1 MSDGKGAPHSLHI
14 PLDADNDLAAD
25 FERVRQAQ
33 AERNATGKTGGKGFD
48 PSSQRTNSDKVS
60 LSENFDKELYGDES
74 KDKYA
79 GYHSSIPAADDED
92 EDMDMD
98 GEGGGGGRTLVGQ
111 YTATSA
117 QINEWAQGGT
127 AEDDIL
133 DSREKQAQIAN
144 RETDYQKRRF
154 KRELSPGRG
163 EDRSY
168 REVMAEREIEREEE
182 RVQRLLEDKKKEA
195 IAKGD
200 DDEMDGVEHQ
210 ATLKDDSGENG
221 ANGTKAVEAP
231 KPRAKKRRWDTAKT
245 VDGSEANGDAA
256 VNGEADTNGHAADGE
271 GPLKK
276 SRWNV
281 EPEPVSAP
289 AAPTKR
295 SKWDM
300 VSTQDSAAPNGG
312 VNGAATPAPGV
323 MTFGTDVSSRNA
335 PLSDEELNEM
345 LPSEGYK
352 ILDPPPGYEPLRA
365 PAKRL
370 APPQTPVN
378 TGGFMMQEPV
388 DARQMG
394 KQLPS
399 DIPGVGDLQFF
410 KAEDMAYFGKLVDNA
425 DENEMSVDELKERK
439 IMRLLLKVKNGTPP
453 MRKTAL
459 RHITDNARVFGA
471 GPLFDQILPLL
482 MEKSLEDQERH
493 LLVKV
498 IDRVLYKLDDLVR
511 PYVHKIL
518 VVIEPLLIDQDY
530 YARVEGREIISN
542 LSKAA
547 GLAHMISTM
556 RPDIDHQDEYV
567 RNTTARAFAVV
578 ASALGIPT
586 LLPFLKAVCKSKKSW
601 QARHTGVKIIQ
612 QIPILMGCAVL
623 PHLKGLVDCIGDNLN
638 DEQMKVRTVTS
649 LALAALAEASNPFG
663 IESFDPIL
671 HSLWTGARK
680 QRGKGLAGFLKAVGY
695 IIPLMDEEYSN
706 YFTSQIMEV
715 LLREFQSPDEEMK
728 KVVLKVISQCS
739 GTSGVTSAYLKETVL
754 PDFFKSFWV
763 RRMALDKRNYK
774 QVVETTVDLGNKVGV
789 GEIVERIV
797 NNLKDESEAYRK
809 MTVET
814 IEKVISA
821 MGAADINERLEERLV
836 DGILHAFQ
844 EQSVED
850 IVLLNGFGTVVNA
863 LGTRCKP
870 YLPQIVST
878 ILWRLNNKSATV
890 RQQAADL
897 VTRIA
902 IVMKQCGED
911 GLMGKLGT
919 VLYEYLGEEYPEVLG
934 SILGAMRSIVTVVGI
949 SSMQPPIRDLLPRL
963 TPILR
968 NRHEKVQENTIDLVG
983 RIADRGPES
992 VNAREWMRI
1001 CFELLDMLKAHKK
1014 GIRRAANNTFG
1025 FIAKAIGPQDV
1036 LATLLNNLRVQE
1048 RQSRVCT
1055 AVAIGI
1061 VAETCAPFTVLPA
1074 LMNEYR
1080 VPELN
1085 VQNGVLKSLS
1095 FLFEYIG
1102 EMAKDYVYAVTPLLE
1117 DALVDR
1123 DQVHRQTAASV
1134 VKHVALGVVGL
1145 GCEDAMLHLLN
1156 LLYPNLFETSP
1167 HVIDR
1172 VIEAIDAVRLA
1183 VGTGV
1188 VMNYVWAG
1196 LFHPARKARKQ
1207 FDSIADDVERH
1218 FDLVASH
1225 LREWIPHETP
1235 LSRPSPAPLP
1245 PPTTL
1250 QVAQRWI
1257 ARNRA
1262 VSAAVLAFLVTGS
1275 VGGWVYV
1282 RSQRSRRKRRARKS
1296 PSGARTDV
1304 VVVAGGVA
1312 DPLTSALYL
1321 DLERRGYVVYVVA
1334 NTAEDERYI
1343 RSQSRAD
1350 LLPLQLDLVD
1360 PGRAGQQM
1368 RRFGELLGREHRAFE
1383 GAEAHLLRFVG
1394 LVVVP
1399 STSSPEPARI
1409 EEVGS
1414 EEWSDALNAK
1424 VLNTIAT
1431 AQLFLPAVVA
1441 QKAKILL
1448 LAPSV
1453 TPALKLPGHAVQST
1467 VYGALEGF
1475 TSTLSAEMLEEGV
1488 SVSKFKLGNI
1498 DIPAVTAKQR
1508 REAAGGQAVSR
1519 VKATPVRKLQDAVFD
1534 ALVARPGRGRGT
1546 WYVGRGSLAYE
1557 VVGNWV
1563 PQGVVGWMMG
1573 GRSRARGVEE
1583 REEEG
1588 MGSSAGSLTWEKVEQ
1603 EE

>member
-1 MSDGKGAPHSLHI
+1 MKRQDFDYLRHVISLAQTLFHPPRSHAELREVFGQQHHLPLAHSTRPIPRDIAHPNRAASQYNLSALEIYLSSPPPENSERAPPAAASFDMSDS
-14 PLDADNDLAAD
+14 D
-25 FERVRQAQ
+25 FERVRAAQ
-33 AERNATGKTGGKGFD
+33 AERNAASGKKGFSD
-48 PSSQRTNSDKVS
+48 SSQRTNNAKGHS
-60 LSENFDKELYGDES
+60 LTANFDKDLYGDEAS
-74 KDKYA
+74 DKFA
-79 GYHSSIPAADDED
+79 GYNTSIAANDDDVDMED
-92 EDMDMD
+92 EN
-98 GEGGGGGRTLVGQ
+98 GGRLVGQ
-111 YTATSA
+111 YTATAA
-117 QINEWAQGGT
+117 QIGEWAHGET
-127 AEDDIL
+127 AEEDIL
-133 DSREKQAQIAN
+133 QSREKQAQIAS
-144 RETDYQKRRF
+144 RETDYQKQRF
-154 KRELSPGRG
+154 KRGVDGDG
-163 EDRSY
+163 EKSY
-168 REVMAEREIEREEE
+168 REVMQQRELEREEE
-182 RVQRLLEDKKKEA
+182 RVQKLIEEQRKEK
-195 IAKGD
+195 IANGD
-200 DDEMDGVEHQ
+200 DDDDMDGVEHQ
-210 ATLKDDSGENG
+210 ALLREREDTPETDEQ
-221 ANGTKAVEAP
+221 KAARKV
-231 KPRAKKRRWDTAKT
+231 RAKKRRWDSST
-245 VDGSEANGDAA
+245 E
-256 VNGEADTNGHAADGE
+256 DTNGAPETNGINGHATNGE
-271 GPLKK
+271 TTSKK
-276 SRWNV
+276 SSRWD
-281 EPEPVSAP
+281 SAP
-289 AAPTKR
+289 APGGEAAPAKKR
-295 SKWDM
+295 SKWDQ
-300 VSTQDSAAPNGG
+300 VSDTTGPGIGATNSAPVDSTPSAKPVMGG
-312 VNGAATPAPGV
+312 
-323 MTFGTDVSSRNA
+323 FGTDVSGRNA

-345 LPSEGYK
+345 LPNEGYK
-352 ILDPPPGYEPLRA
+352 ILDPPPGYEPLNA
-365 PAKRL
+365 PSKRL
-370 APPQTPVN
+370 APAATPAQSG
-378 TGGFMMQEPV
+378 GGFMMQEPV
-388 DARQMG
+388 DPRSMG

-410 KAEDMAYFGKLVDNA
+410 KAEDMAYFGKLVDGA
-425 DENEMSVDELKERK
+425 DENDLSNDELKQRK

-459 RHITDNARVFGA
+459 RQLTDNARIFGA

-542 LSKAA
+542 LAKAA

-556 RPDIDHQDEYV
+556 RPDIDHVDEYV

-578 ASALGIPT
+578 AQALGIPT

-601 QARHTGVKIIQ
+601 QARHTGVKIVQ

-623 PHLKGLVDCIGDNLN
+623 PHLKGLVDCIGENLN
-638 DEQMKVRTVTS
+638 DEQAKVRTVTA

-663 IESFDPIL
+663 IESFDDIL
-671 HSLWTGARK
+671 NPLWTGARK

-695 IIPLMDEEYSN
+695 IIPLMDEEYGN
-706 YFTSQIMEV
+706 YYTSQIMEI
-715 LLREFQSPDEEMK
+715 LLREFASPDEEMK
-728 KVVLKVISQCS
+728 KVVLKVISQCA
-739 GTSGVTSAYLKETVL
+739 GGNGVTAQYLKDTVL
-754 PDFFKSFWV
+754 NDFFKSFWV

-774 QVVETTVDLGNKVGV
+774 QVVETTVDLGHKVGV

-836 DGILHAFQ
+836 DGVLHSFQ

-850 IVLLNGFGTVVNA
+850 VVLLNGFGTVVNA

-897 VTRIA
+897 ITRIA
-902 IVMKQCGED
+902 IVMKQCDED
-911 GLMGKLGT
+911 ALLGKLGS

-949 SSMQPPIRDLLPRL
+949 ASMQPPIKDLLPRL

-1085 VQNGVLKSLS
+1085 VQNGVLKALS

-1117 DALVDR
+1117 DALIDR

-1134 VKHVALGVVGL
+1134 VKHMALGVVGL

-1156 LLYPNLFETSP
+1156 LLHPNLFETSP

-1172 VIEAIDAVRLA
+1172 VIEAIDAIRLA
-1183 VGTGV
+1183 VGTGA

-1196 LFHPARKARKQ
+1196 LFHPARKVRTPYWRLYNDAYVQ
-1207 FDSIADDVERH
+1207 SAD
-1218 FDLVASH
+1218 A
-1225 LREWIPHETP
+1225 
-1235 LSRPSPAPLP
+1235 
-1245 PPTTL
+1245 
-1250 QVAQRWI
+1250 
-1257 ARNRA
+1257 
-1262 VSAAVLAFLVTGS
+1262 
-1275 VGGWVYV
+1275 
-1282 RSQRSRRKRRARKS
+1282 
-1296 PSGARTDV
+1296 
-1304 VVVAGGVA
+1304 
-1312 DPLTSALYL
+1312 
-1321 DLERRGYVVYVVA
+1321 
-1334 NTAEDERYI
+1334 
-1343 RSQSRAD
+1343 
-1350 LLPLQLDLVD
+1350 
-1360 PGRAGQQM
+1360 M
-1368 RRFGELLGREHRAFE
+1368 
-1383 GAEAHLLRFVG
+1383 
-1394 LVVVP
+1394 VP
-1399 STSSPEPARI
+1399 YY
-1409 EEVGS
+1409 
-1414 EEWSDALNAK
+1414 
-1424 VLNTIAT
+1424 
-1431 AQLFLPAVVA
+1431 
-1441 QKAKILL
+1441 
-1448 LAPSV
+1448 PSV
-1453 TPALKLPGHAVQST
+1453 EDDKLKRHELMV
-1467 VYGALEGF
+1467 
-1475 TSTLSAEMLEEGV
+1475 M
-1488 SVSKFKLGNI
+1488 I
-1498 DIPAVTAKQR
+1498 
-1508 REAAGGQAVSR
+1508 
-1519 VKATPVRKLQDAVFD
+1519 
-1534 ALVARPGRGRGT
+1534 
-1546 WYVGRGSLAYE
+1546 
-1557 VVGNWV
+1557 
-1563 PQGVVGWMMG
+1563 
-1573 GRSRARGVEE
+1573 
-1583 REEEG
+1583 
-1588 MGSSAGSLTWEKVEQ
+1588 
-1603 EE
+1603 